1 MNRGL
6 LQENPGQ
13 LHVAAA
19 IVVIHFVLHG
29 GSATLADGL
38 GERAADGIAPVEVN
52 AGTKGLHH
60 NNQLS
65 SPPAQGRRDRKHHAP
80 NRRCAQDFPV
90 LFCALRMERLLR
102 SSQTGVNE

>member
-65 SPPAQGRRDRKHHAP
+65 SPPAQGRWDRQHHAP
-80 NRRCAQDFPV
+80 DRTYISDTPFIWFGDRPDHGG
-90 LFCALRMERLLR
+90 L
-102 SSQTGVNE
+102 